1 MKITIFIFFAVALTV
16 YYVDGLYSQKCKD
29 AETSNDKLVRFI
41 ENANCTL
48 VEKNRLFRQ
57 GLNQLQ
63 SKFQQGFAHL
73 HNKFNV
79 IPSTPSLNPINPSTV
94 KPVLKLDPPVS
105 TDPSSPSYPTN
116 PTNRPTYSTSHPTY
130 PTYPTYPTDPTHPVD
145 NDRLVNENLTLTGY
159 EGLDHPIDVRMLLDD
174 DAPPVNSQK
183 SLRGKRDAGDSDDQS
198 EDKGTV

>member
-57 GLNQLQ
+57 GLNHLQ

-79 IPSTPSLNPINPSTV
+79 NPSTPGLNPMSPNSD
-94 KPVLKLDPPVS
+94 KPAIKLDPPVS
-105 TDPSSPSYPTN
+105 TDPSYPSYPTN
-116 PTNRPTYSTSHPTY
+116 PTNRPTYSTNR
-130 PTYPTYPTDPTHPVD
+130 PTYPTDPTYPID

-183 SLRGKRDAGDSDDQS
+183 TLRSKRDADDGDDQS
-198 EDKGTV
+198 EDKGKL